1 MKAVLIVYLLTLPAW
16 GWSQTDRLKG
26 QLAATAFPICAQDT
40 FKQGVLPN
48 AYIADIIIP
57 GCDPFNDFNPFYY
70 RFYCFTSG
78 SLGFIIIPN
87 LPADNYDWVLF
98 DVTGVNPSLIFSDT
112 SLLVTGNRSSVP
124 GNTGTRLN
132 GTNNSNCL
140 IGTTDNTSTF
150 TKMPQLIKGHEYLLL
165 VTHPSSGTQ
174 GGYSLA
180 FGGGSAVLNDPALPD
195 LLSVEVSCDR
205 KTLTVGLTK
214 FVLCNSLAP
223 DGSDFSITNY
233 TGTIANA
240 VGLNCTPQFDY
251 DYMELSLS
259 DPLPPGQYSLVLKNG
274 TDQNTLL
281 DYCGRQMLVGDHI
294 DFIVTGTQPTL
305 DSLIPPAC
313 EPNTL
318 HLFFSNPIKCSS
330 IAADGS
336 DFIVT
341 GSSAVSI
348 TQASGG
354 LCPGNLTNQIDI
366 TLASPIMTA
375 GSYQISVDSGSDG
388 NTLTN
393 ACDIS
398 MAAGLSL
405 PFEIKTP
412 VSAAF
417 DYTIAY
423 GCSQDTIQLNYL
435 PSGGMNQSVW
445 DVDTAFVSSS
455 LSPSLIETVFGL
467 KNVQHIVSN
476 GFCSDTLSK
485 TVNLDNILTA
495 AFKAPNEVCPKNAI
509 AFTNNSIGNIVSYH
523 WDFGDGTSSTDQT
536 PPKHLYPDSKEAA
549 SYSVQ
554 LIIEDQMG
562 CQDTTSEQITKLQTC
577 NVSVPN
583 AFTPNGDG
591 KNDFL
596 YPLNAYNTTN
606 LEFQVF
612 NRYGQRVFETRDWTK
627 KWDGRIN
634 GQPAETGGYV
644 WMLTY
649 TDGSGKKLSQQGT
662 TILIR

>member
-1 MKAVLIVYLLTLPAW
+1 MTLPAW
-16 GWSQTDRLKG
+16 GWSQTYPLKG

-40 FKQGVLPN
+40 FKQGDLPN
-48 AYIADIIIP
+48 GFNGNIVMS
-57 GCDPFNDFNPFYY
+57 GCDPYLELNPFYY
-70 RFYCFTSG
+70 RFTCYSAGT
-78 SLGFIIIPN
+78 LGFIIIPN
-87 LPADNYDWVLF
+87 LPEDNYDWILF
-98 DVTGVNPSLIFSDT
+98 DITGVLPSTIFIDPT
-112 SLLVTGNRSSVP
+112 LTITGNRSSNP
-124 GNTGTRLN
+124 GNTGASLEGSN
-132 GTNNSNCL
+132 NNNCPVGATNNP
-140 IGTTDNTSTF
+140 STF
-150 TKMPQLIKGHEYLLL
+150 TKWPKLQQGHDYLLL
-165 VTHPSSGTQ
+165 VTHPSGDQS
-174 GGYSLA
+174 GYSLA

-195 LLSVEVSCDR
+195 LLSVRVSCDK

-214 FVLCNSLAP
+214 FVLCSSLAS

-233 TGTIANA
+233 TGTVVGA
-240 VGLNCTPQFDY
+240 VGLNCSPQFDY

-259 DPLPPGQYSLVLKNG
+259 DPLPPGHYSLVLKNG

-281 DYCGRQMLVGDHI
+281 EYCERQMPVGDHI
-294 DFIVTGTQPTL
+294 DFTVSGAQPTL

-318 HLFFSNPIKCSS
+318 HLFFSDPIKCSS

-348 TQASGG
+348 ISATGG
-354 LCPGNLTNQIDI
+354 DCSGNLTNQIDVM
-366 TLASPIMTA
+366 LSSPITAA
-375 GSYQISVDSGSDG
+375 GSYQIAVAKGSDG
-388 NTLTN
+388 NTLN
-393 ACDIS
+393 NQCDNS
-398 MAAGLSL
+398 MVAGSSL
-405 PFEIKTP
+405 PFEINTP

-417 DYTIAY
+417 DYTVAY
-423 GCSQDTIQLNYL
+423 GCNQDTIQLNYL
-435 PSGGMNQSVW
+435 PAGGVNQSVW
-445 DVDTAFVSSS
+445 NIDTAFASSS
-455 LSPSLIETVFGL
+455 LSPAIIETVFGL

-476 GFCSDTLSK
+476 GFCSDTLNK

-509 AFTNNSIGNIVSYH
+509 AFTNSSIGNIVSYH
-523 WDFGDGTSSTDQT
+523 WDFGDGTSSTDQD
-536 PPKHLYPDSKEAA
+536 PSKHLFPDTREAT

-554 LIIEDQMG
+554 LIVQDQMG

-591 KNDFL
+591 KNDYL

-612 NRYGQRVFETRDWTK
+612 NRYGQLVFETRDWTK
-627 KWDGRIN
+627 KWDGRLN

-644 WMLTY
+644 WMLSY
-649 TDGSGKKLSQQGT
+649 TDGSGKKLSQRGT